1 LPAARPG
8 YAVRTFRP
16 LEGGPV
22 KTILILIV
30 VVLVVLF
37 LLGKFRSGK
46 RL

>member
-1 LPAARPG
+1 VPSRGTTYGHP
-8 YAVRTFRP
+8 T

-22 KTILILIV
+22 KTIIILV
-30 VVLVVLF
+30 VVVIVVLF